1 MPHGARYYRLMI
13 SLKITIVAKTLS
25 RETEVFILVT
35 KLKRGVTFG
44 PIVVPHRLQ
53 TLFADVLMLEMGV
66 RFQRTSCCSVLIHPS
81 GAPGSGLCHTSPA
94 WHLPTN
100 SSTPSPF
107 PEGLWSQHVPTP
119 VNRCLSEPGDGS
131 KSEN

>member
-1 MPHGARYYRLMI
+1 MAAFNRLGYIIVQRVSKYPNFEPPHGARYYHLMI

-53 TLFADVLMLEMGV
+53 TLFADVLMLEMGSD
-66 RFQRTSCCSVLIHPS
+66 F
-81 GAPGSGLCHTSPA
+81 
-94 WHLPTN
+94 N
-100 SSTPSPF
+100 
-107 PEGLWSQHVPTP
+107 E
-119 VNRCLSEPGDGS
+119 CLAAQS
-131 KSEN
+131 